1 LYLDCGIRH
10 GLFIIIF
17 FGWAVLVNPGE
28 LPDVK
33 QASGN
38 MTAQVRGAGGSNG
51 VLQLARMAA
60 SSTKNQNGKK

>member
-17 FGWAVLVNPGE
+17 FGRAVLVNPGE

-38 MTAQVRGAGGSNG
+38 MTAQARCACGSNG
-51 VLQLARMAA
+51 V
-60 SSTKNQNGKK
+60 